1 MLLTGRLS
9 SLGVSRVIVLII
21 MTAMLSYSC
30 SPCLLHTASP
40 ASVRSSCI
48 CDPNAA
54 DAASFSLLALA
65 YPSRSQSS
73 VFSPKDRC
81 SRSLREFYGSIVLAY
96 MAPALESGF
105 YVFHSGAFYENSE
118 RLADSLCHIGTTKKR
133 E

>member
-9 SLGVSRVIVLII
+9 SLGMSRVIVLVI

-30 SPCLLHTASP
+30 SLGLLQTASSG
-40 ASVRSSCI
+40 SVRSSCI

-54 DAASFSLLALA
+54 DAANFSLLALA

-73 VFSPKDRC
+73 VFTPKDRC
-81 SRSLREFYGSIVLAY
+81 FRFLRELYGSVVLAY
-96 MAPALESGF
+96 MAPALENGT
-105 YVFHSGAFYENSE
+105 YVFQSGVFYENSE
-118 RLADSLCHIGTTKKR
+118 RLADFLCHVGTTKKR